1 MLQEGLDGVGV
12 DGIHQRGDRHGAHE
26 AQQTVQAAR
35 LAVAAR
41 PRSRRHLT
49 PSPYLLLLLL
59 LLLLQLLRQS
69 AGVNIAGSSKG
80 RLAGVGD
87 LDVAHGHVVGR
98 AEAVTVG
105 G

>member
-12 DGIHQRGDRHGAHE
+12 DGIHQRGDGHGAHE
-26 AQQTVQAAR
+26 AQQTVQAAW
-35 LAVAAR
+35 LAVAAC

-59 LLLLQLLRQS
+59 LLQLLHQS

-87 LDVAHGHVVGR
+87 RDVAHGHVVGR
-98 AEAVTVG
+98 AEAVAVG